1 MNERIDPHYHFL
13 KKYDKERWN
22 NFRAELMRLELFTTF
37 ERSILKNE
45 KVTLVNLPSWV
56 RTCMVRFMPWW
67 SQENFDTLTWPQLP
81 ELETAE

>member
-1 MNERIDPHYHFL
+1 MDEHIDPHYHFL
-13 KKYDKERWN
+13 EKYDKKRWN
-22 NFRAELMRLELFTTF
+22 DFRAELMRQELFKTF

-67 SQENFDTLTWPQLP
+67 SQENFDTLTWPELP
-81 ELETAE
+81 ELEVA

>member
-1 MNERIDPHYHFL
+1 MNERIDVHYNFL
-13 KKYDKERWN
+13 ETYDRARWN
-22 NFRAELMRLELFTTF
+22 NFRAELMRLELFKYF

-67 SQENFDTLTWPQLP
+67 SQENFDSLTWPELP
-81 ELETAE
+81 ELKEVE